1 MKGGIVGLITILVL
15 ITATVVCSVF
25 AVKRTDRILEAVE
38 GAEDVDA
45 LREARTLFEGYEL
58 LLSLTLSDDHIE
70 QTRCAFNDC
79 IIYTDEGGGVEAETA
94 KYRLICL
101 LEQIK
106 RYSGINPSSIF

>member
-1 MKGGIVGLITILVL
+1 MKGGIIGAATILAL
-15 ITATVVCSVF
+15 IVTTVVCS
-25 AVKRTDRILEAVE
+25 AIAIKRTDSILQTVNH
-38 GAEDVDA
+38 AENAEA
-45 LREARTLFEGYEL
+45 LREARDTFEGYEL

-79 IIYTDEGGGVEAETA
+79 IIYVEGGDETDAEAA